1 MSLYMCVYVTSE
13 HGLCPAGF
21 HPVIPGMFKPLV
33 YVWRPLMLWT
43 QLVWRQQVGT
53 AVIQGLVLSAD
64 MSHGG
69 SLLAVCFLLQVCL
82 PSLTYRAGAAGAC
95 VL

>member
-1 MSLYMCVYVTSE
+1 MVSLIMCVSVCVTSE
-13 HGLCPAGF
+13 HCLCPAGF

-53 AVIQGLVLSAD
+53 AVMQGLCCQLTCRMA
-64 MSHGG
+64 GTC
-69 SLLAVCFLLQVCL
+69 LLFVSCCKFA
-82 PSLTYRAGAAGAC
+82 RAS
-95 VL
+95 